1 VFIDGKARGATPR
14 SLAKLPMGTYTIRVT
29 RQGYQAYERTITL
42 SPSEPNARLTA
53 TLTKPPAKPAAPR
66 TTVVP
71 PAASAEPS
79 KPAPGAGVAP
89 SAQSPL
95 VQAAQVAQGVGA
107 IEIETRPSGARIR
120 LDGAAA
126 GVSPAVLDNVKAG
139 SHTVRLELEGF
150 RVWTTTVSIKA
161 GTRTRIAAS
170 LERSSTR

>member
-1 VFIDGKARGATPR
+1 
-14 SLAKLPMGTYTIRVT
+14 M
-29 RQGYQAYERTITL
+29 
-42 SPSEPNARLTA
+42 
-53 TLTKPPAKPAAPR
+53 
-66 TTVVP
+66 
-71 PAASAEPS
+71 
-79 KPAPGAGVAP
+79 P

-139 SHTVRLELEGF
+139 SHTVRLELDGF
-150 RVWTTTVSIKA
+150 RVWTTTVLIKA